1 VPKAIR
7 EVVERGGVG
16 VANGDGFYQ
25 YTPAEA
31 ERWERVLREN
41 VWRVR
46 AMQEELLPPPS
57 ASSTTTQEAR
67 P

>member
-1 VPKAIR
+1 MTTDAS
-7 EVVERGGVG
+7 GVG
-16 VANGDGFYQ
+16 FYD

-46 AMQEELLPPPS
+46 AMQEELMKEGTP
-57 ASSTTTQEAR
+57 R
-67 P
+67 